1 MTLSALTTTNSVI
14 LSFQATTQLIQLNRA
29 VRAAR
34 LILHESSSYATDVVG
49 NLPELLPT
57 PGHPRLVD
65 ASHRIAVTRIELK
78 IKTSLVQTSLRTA
91 KNHLTLNLA

>member
-1 MTLSALTTTNSVI
+1 MTHLPLLQTLSYYPSKQQPRLLNLT
-14 LSFQATTQLIQLNRA
+14 A
-29 VRAAR
+29 VRATR
-34 LILHESSSYATDVVG
+34 LILRESSSYATDVVG